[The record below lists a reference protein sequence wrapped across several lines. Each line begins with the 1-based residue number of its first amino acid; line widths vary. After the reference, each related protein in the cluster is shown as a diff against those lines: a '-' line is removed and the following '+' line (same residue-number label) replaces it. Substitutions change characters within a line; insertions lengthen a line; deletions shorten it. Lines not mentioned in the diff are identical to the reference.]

1 MKRRKRLAEFA
12 GSVGAKRWFARKC
25 FIYSTFLSVLV
36 FMLSATTPSFF
47 FVDSKTRDEFKSGIG
62 RSVGRAPL

>member
-12 GSVGAKRWFARKC
+12 GFGGAKRDFAQKC
-25 FIYSTFLSVLV
+25 FIYSIFLSVLV

-47 FVDSKTRDEFKSGIG
+47 FVDSKTCDAVKSGIG